1 MTAGSSW
8 PHALAVSEPKQPGV
22 EGISPISGTAP
33 PVETRFGGRRANP
46 AARGGKPKGFYGV
59 GQACQDFL
67 SWPPEVVHAYLRG
80 DPKSI
85 PAKYQRRLKTAHMIA
100 RALLMRADDPDNR
113 TGVAA
118 AIEIAD
124 RTEGKVTQKTE
135 NVTAGLEEA
144 IREVHERIKA
154 RREASG

>member
-1 MTAGSSW
+1 
-8 PHALAVSEPKQPGV
+8 
-22 EGISPISGTAP
+22 
-33 PVETRFGGRRANP
+33 
-46 AARGGKPKGFYGV
+46 
-59 GQACQDFL
+59 
-67 SWPPEVVHAYLRG
+67 
-80 DPKSI
+80 
-85 PAKYQRRLKTAHMIA
+85 MIA
-100 RALLMRADDPDNR
+100 RALLMRADHPENR

-135 NVTAGLEEA
+135 NVATGLEEA